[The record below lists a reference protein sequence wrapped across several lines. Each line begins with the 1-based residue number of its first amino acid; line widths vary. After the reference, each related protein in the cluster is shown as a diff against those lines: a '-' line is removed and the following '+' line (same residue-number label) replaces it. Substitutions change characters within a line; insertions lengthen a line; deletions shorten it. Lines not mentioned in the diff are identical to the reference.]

1 MFTHH
6 SMILIYK
13 VLGEGKK
20 KSRCI
25 LGQVDINLFVHST
38 MENSSEMLLSVG
50 AMHIQES

>member
-6 SMILIYK
+6 NMTLIYK
-13 VLGEGKK
+13 VLGGGK